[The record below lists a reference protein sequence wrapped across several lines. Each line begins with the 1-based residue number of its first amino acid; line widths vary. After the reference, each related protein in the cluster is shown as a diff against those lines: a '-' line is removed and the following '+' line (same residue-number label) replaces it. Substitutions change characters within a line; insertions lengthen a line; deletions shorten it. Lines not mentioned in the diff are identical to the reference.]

1 MGVAVENIEL
11 VAGELRQRLG
21 TDAVLTDE
29 GLLDAYEADTYWKA
43 IASRAS
49 GSPLGRPDLV
59 VLAGS
64 DEDVATVLE
73 LANQFGVPVVP
84 WGGGSGTQGGA
95 ILTHG
100 GIAARPEGSRPDRR
114 GRRGVADRDGRGGR
128 QRPAARG
135 RAERARADAPAL
147 PRVGRVG
154 DGRRLRRRARL
165 RRALDALRQ
174 DRGPRPLAA
183 RRDPDR
189 RG

>member
-29 GLLDAYEADTYWKA
+29 GLDAYEADTYWKA

-84 WGGGSGTQGGA
+84 WGGGSGSQGGA
-95 ILTHG
+95 ILING
-100 GIAARPEGSRPDRR
+100 GIA
-114 GRRGVADRDGRGGR
+114 
-128 QRPAARG
+128 
-135 RAERARADAPAL
+135 
-147 PRVGRVG
+147 
-154 DGRRLRRRARL
+154 
-165 RRALDALRQ
+165 LDLKGL
-174 DRGPRPLAA
+174 DHIV
-183 RRDPDR
+183 DVDE
-189 RG
+189 